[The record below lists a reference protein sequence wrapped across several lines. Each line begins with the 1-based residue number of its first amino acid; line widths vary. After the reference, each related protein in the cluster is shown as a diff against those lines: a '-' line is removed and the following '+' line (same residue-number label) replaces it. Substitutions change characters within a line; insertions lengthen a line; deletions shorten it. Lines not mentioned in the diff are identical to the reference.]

1 MIDVHEL
8 LRRKEDEINRV
19 RREIDALH
27 LVAPLLSDSVDGQ
40 DLQAYSDS
48 QAAFPALE
56 DPHAVESLQDGA
68 PLNERSPE
76 SDENLFESIQPKRS
90 LLRDWFGRAA
100 GE

>member
-8 LRRKEDEINRV
+8 LRRKEDEITRV

-27 LVAPLLSDSVDGQ
+27 LVAPLLSDSAEVQ
-40 DLQAYSDS
+40 ELEPYADS
-48 QAAFPALE
+48 QSAFPPLE
-56 DPHAVESLQDGA
+56 DPHPAESLQEGA
-68 PLNERSPE
+68 PLNERSSE
-76 SDENLFESIQPKRS
+76 SDESMFESIQPKRS